1 MNTLSTAVT
10 PPLIKRKNIYLW
22 ALAGVGLLHG
32 MLYSYGLSHPPSQ
45 MGLQLFNGF
54 TFNLALLGWCYADAE
69 ERKIP
74 ITRFLGLALLMVAIV
89 GVPWYFLRSRGL
101 LGALRGGLGFGLILL
116 WLLGMSVTFV
126 VCEAATGHLGR

>member
-1 MNTLSTAVT
+1 MNTLSTSLPT
-10 PPLIKRKNIYLW
+10 PLLKRKKNYLW

-32 MLYSYGLSHPPSQ
+32 ALYSYGLSHPPSQ
-45 MGLQLFNGF
+45 MGLELFITF

-74 ITRFLGLALLMVAIV
+74 ITQFLGLALLLISVV

-101 LGALRGGLGFGLILL
+101 LGALKSAFGFGLIFL
-116 WLLGMSVTFV
+116 WLLGMLVTFIA
-126 VCEAATGHLGR
+126 CEAATGHFGR